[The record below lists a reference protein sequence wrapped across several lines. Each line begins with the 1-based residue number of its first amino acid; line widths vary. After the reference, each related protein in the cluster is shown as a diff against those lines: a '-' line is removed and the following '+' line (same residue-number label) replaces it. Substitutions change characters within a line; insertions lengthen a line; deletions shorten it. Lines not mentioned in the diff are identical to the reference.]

1 MALQGLVPEQSDF
14 EVFYEIMTLS
24 NSVFV
29 CLSAMCEADKPPFS
43 FYSPVLFL
51 NYSNALVMS
60 PLPDQYR
67 FLIEQLR
74 SCLPGE
80 PRQQTRSSP
89 VRFSR
94 TTGLSSASSRRSCRR
109 DSSTSRSSSPTICC
123 AAASSRSASS
133 GRSRRPGPLEDP
145 EPPLCVSNAPR
156 TSSATRAS
164 SSDTDSAKARCLQQ
178 LGGDSVRDIPGSE
191 LCGHRKVN
199 SPKTR
204 YAQYRRARAR
214 PCWSGGRIASR
225 ERP

>member
-1 MALQGLVPEQSDF
+1 
-14 EVFYEIMTLS
+14 MTLS

-67 FLIEQLR
+67 FLIEQ
-74 SCLPGE
+74 
-80 PRQQTRSSP
+80 QQTRSSP

-178 LGGDSVRDIPGSE
+178 LGGDSVRDIPVQS
-191 LCGHRKVN
+191 
-199 SPKTR
+199 SAAT
-204 YAQYRRARAR
+204 
-214 PCWSGGRIASR
+214 GR
-225 ERP
+225 